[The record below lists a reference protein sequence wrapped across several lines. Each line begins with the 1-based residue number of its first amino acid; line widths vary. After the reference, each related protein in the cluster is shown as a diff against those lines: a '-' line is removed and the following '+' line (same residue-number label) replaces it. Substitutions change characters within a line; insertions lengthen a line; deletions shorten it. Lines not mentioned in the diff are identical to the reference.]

1 MPWYRKLGNKF
12 FVFLV
17 NLIWGMH
24 YSDLCYGYRSFRKS
38 CIRKLSLRE
47 DRFGIETEIAIKAA
61 KKKLR
66 VLEVPSFEKGRVAG
80 EGKLKTF
87 RDGFS
92 ILRTILRE
100 LVS

>member
-1 MPWYRKLGNKF
+1 
-12 FVFLV
+12 
-17 NLIWGMH
+17 
-24 YSDLCYGYRSFRKS
+24 
-38 CIRKLSLRE
+38 
-47 DRFGIETEIAIKAA
+47 
-61 KKKLR
+61 